1 MPKKIAST
9 EERTEAAEVHPI
21 GSAVQS
27 ALIFLGWPALVALV
41 GTLIFFPTNAHSDA
55 YASGSW
61 LLVFGA
67 VDLGLMGLLA
77 VGLALSLRK
86 SA

>member
-1 MPKKIAST
+1 MTKKIAST
-9 EERTEAAEVHPI
+9 EAHPI

-67 VDLGLMGLLA
+67 VDLALMGLLA

-86 SA
+86 SAGCLQDR